1 MISCQLSAWIKFPI
15 VLLQNWSYSGASI
28 PIRRMRREPI
38 SRLSPSTAIAGAAGD
53 ETIFSFLAA
62 ESGDCPETELPA
74 GAALPCD
81 GAAYTFAPVRLR
93 PAAE

>member
-1 MISCQLSAWIKFPI
+1 
-15 VLLQNWSYSGASI
+15 
-28 PIRRMRREPI
+28 MRREPI

-81 GAAYTFAPVRLR
+81 GAAYTFCTGTAEVSSRII
-93 PAAE
+93 AANRCVGCRQDVHIFDNFLSIVGLSI